1 LQVARL
7 SDAPTE
13 PPLDPPPPA
22 RWLNRS
28 VLGIC
33 LATLL
38 SDFSHEMC
46 TGVLPLYLASLSL
59 GPASLGVIEGIADFL
74 VSISK
79 LFGGLVGHL
88 VHRKQLWASFG
99 YLVTALATSGIAL
112 VRTLPAVASL
122 RAVAWIAR
130 GYRSPLRDDL
140 MAQAVPKTHFGRA
153 YGLERAGDM
162 LGAVAGPLTAAIVI
176 WHGWNIQSVILIAFV
191 PGVFAFLSML
201 LLVRQRRPQLDRRPA
216 ESGDRRIPKSFILLL
231 VGVLL
236 FGLGD
241 FSRAFLILLLAQAGG
256 ISVETGAASHGSPAA
271 VIALVMYASHNAIS
285 ALAAYP
291 IGWLGDRCSKLA
303 ILTVGYALGVL
314 TNLLLAGAGGSYA
327 MLLSAVVLSGIYI
340 AVEETLEKA
349 VAAEQLPPRYR
360 SVGFG
365 ILAGVNSV
373 GDMVSSIY
381 VGYFLE
387 HWSAAWA
394 FGVAAGFD
402 ALGVVWLAA
411 LLLKR

>member
-1 LQVARL
+1 M
-7 SDAPTE
+7 
-13 PPLDPPPPA
+13 
-22 RWLNRS
+22 
-28 VLGIC
+28 GIC

-59 GPASLGVIEGIADFL
+59 GPASLGVIEGVADFL

-79 LFGGLVGHL
+79 LFGGLIGHL

-99 YLVTALATSGIAL
+99 YLVTAMATSAIGL
-112 VRTLPAVASL
+112 VRSLPAVASL
-122 RAVAWIAR
+122 RALAWIAR

-140 MAQAVPKTHFGRA
+140 MSQAVPKTHFGRA

-201 LLVRQRRPQLDRRPA
+201 LLVKQRAPHA
-216 ESGDRRIPKSFILLL
+216 EHRHAAQGDHHIPKSFVLLL

-256 ISVETGAASHGSPAA
+256 ISAETSPASYGTFA
-271 VIALVMYASHNAIS
+271 AIVPLVMYASHNAIS

-291 IGWLGDRCSKLA
+291 IGWLGDRRSKLA
-303 ILTVGYALGVL
+303 ILTAGYALGVL
-314 TNLLLAGAGGSYA
+314 TNLLLAGSHGNYA
-327 MLLSAVVLSGIYI
+327 ILLSAVVLSGVYI

-349 VAAEQLPPRYR
+349 VAAEQLPPQYR
-360 SVGFG
+360 SLGFG

-381 VGYFLE
+381 VGYLLE

-394 FGVAAGFD
+394 FGVAAGFG
-402 ALGVVWLAA
+402 ALGVIWLTA
-411 LLLKR
+411 LLIKR